1 MTESD
6 PDSAL
11 KLSHLLFYVSCNQ
24 CSPERSGGLGTHPN
38 DKYGHRW
45 KIASLPGVVVVLLF
59 SFRQEPRQINFLKYL

>member
-38 DKYGHRW
+38 DKYAHRW
-45 KIASLPGVVVVLLF
+45 KIASLPGVLVV
-59 SFRQEPRQINFLKYL
+59 FLSPFTKIKDKLTF